1 MSNVIV
7 VGCGRVGSQLASMLS
22 DNGANVCVIDL
33 KADAFANLG
42 RNFNGSTVQGVGFD
56 EDTLVKAGV
65 DECDVMAA
73 VTQSD
78 NANLMCAEVASRL
91 FGVPH
96 VIARLYNPDHERA
109 YMQLGIDYVCGTS
122 LVAEDIFSKVVSGH
136 GAHIDTFG
144 EFEVLRFSL
153 DLSWRELDKRTIR
166 VSEMERDHDV
176 RIIAFER
183 GDGSASSI
191 PTRESILYHG
201 DLLGGETG
209 WRFERPR
216 RPRPATGCEGRK
228 RVMYIVI
235 NGGGKIGSYLARV
248 LLQSGNDVAVI
259 EENLQTAD
267 RLSVELQGRYL
278 VIHGDG
284 CDSKYQEDA
293 GIRRADV
300 FVATTGQDDDNLVSC
315 EIAQRVL
322 NVPRCIARVNNPKNL
337 RILPN
342 DVGVLAST
350 IPLPENSLIAA
361 VATRDDVQVVN
372 DDTVLFP
379 GDKAVIV
386 ADNEVLNEVRLVFKS
401 L

>member
-153 DLSWRELDKRTIR
+153 DLSWQELDKRTIR

-201 DLLGGETG
+201 DS
-209 WRFERPR
+209 
-216 RPRPATGCEGRK
+216 
-228 RVMYIVI
+228 V
-235 NGGGKIGSYLARV
+235 LACVRHE
-248 LLQSGNDVAVI
+248 LI
-259 EENLQTAD
+259 E
-267 RLSVELQGRYL
+267 SF
-278 VIHGDG
+278 
-284 CDSKYQEDA
+284 SKYIQE
-293 GIRRADV
+293 
-300 FVATTGQDDDNLVSC
+300 
-315 EIAQRVL
+315 
-322 NVPRCIARVNNPKNL
+322 
-337 RILPN
+337 
-342 DVGVLAST
+342 
-350 IPLPENSLIAA
+350 
-361 VATRDDVQVVN
+361 
-372 DDTVLFP
+372 
-379 GDKAVIV
+379 
-386 ADNEVLNEVRLVFKS
+386 
-401 L
+401 

>member
-7 VGCGRVGSQLASMLS
+7 VGCGRVGSQLTSMLS

-201 DLLGGETG
+201 D
-209 WRFERPR
+209 
-216 RPRPATGCEGRK
+216 
-228 RVMYIVI
+228 
-235 NGGGKIGSYLARV
+235 S
-248 LLQSGNDVAVI
+248 
-259 EENLQTAD
+259 
-267 RLSVELQGRYL
+267 
-278 VIHGDG
+278 
-284 CDSKYQEDA
+284 
-293 GIRRADV
+293 
-300 FVATTGQDDDNLVSC
+300 
-315 EIAQRVL
+315 
-322 NVPRCIARVNNPKNL
+322 
-337 RILPN
+337 
-342 DVGVLAST
+342 VLACVRH
-350 IPLPENSLIAA
+350 ELIESFSEYI
-361 VATRDDVQVVN
+361 Q
-372 DDTVLFP
+372 
-379 GDKAVIV
+379 
-386 ADNEVLNEVRLVFKS
+386 E
-401 L
+401 